1 MEKDKQLKKF
11 ISLVIK
17 NAPEY
22 DNFSIHELHKALELT
37 EYEKKQY
44 INLTFEIRKHLV
56 DNDLATMYGSRK
68 VILTEKGRELKNGT
82 YKKSHISIN
91 NDFRKSN
98 IGSVIQD
105 SRLKKAAIKN
115 KVIAAP
121 TSKPVKKSL
130 LKKIYSDPWVIG
142 IILLVIAA
150 FLNSD
155 RIKNW
160 IDSIIENF

>member
-82 YKKSHISIN
+82 SKKPQISIS
-91 NDFRKSN
+91 NDFRNSQIGNLIQSSENIDLKSPITQKTKNTTDKHPKTKSN
-98 IGSVIQD
+98 IEILSWI
-105 SRLKKAAIKN
+105 
-115 KVIAAP
+115 
-121 TSKPVKKSL
+121 
-130 LKKIYSDPWVIG
+130 IG
-142 IILLVIAA
+142 ILASALAIYK
-150 FLNSD
+150 FF
-155 RIKNW
+155 
-160 IDSIIENF
+160 IE